1 MDRRLIPVNAFIALT
16 AQSGASFPR
25 TLGEIGFRLEAL
37 EVPLNTEDG
46 RVVADAVAFNP
57 VKNEF
62 LVAECKSGSNIETAQ
77 AQKYGKIDPKELVR
91 TTGVTVQ
98 ESTPL
103 TVQVCY
109 VCLSEGADGI
119 QTGLAKAKCD
129 YPIIEVGDKQV
140 ALRNGEAAPDLI
152 EPFGDGLPAPGP
164 PAAIIRLD
172 DESPPSEFDSVVAAS
187 LLARVARG
195 DEIISIPDLAADAV
209 PHLPIYGT
217 RQRGQIEKSVGDAAQ
232 RICASSPENFEYR
245 GNTSVRPHGVVRI
258 IDSPEKADPRGRT
271 QRYQALRNRVAGAKA
286 VDVPSYEQGGLF
298 DDVDL
303 SKELAKLEESDPPE
317 GGEE

>member
-16 AQSGASFPR
+16 AQSGANYPR
-25 TLGEIGFRLEAL
+25 VLGEMGYRLEAL

-46 RVVADAVAFNP
+46 RIVADAVAFNP
-57 VKNEF
+57 DKNEF
-62 LVAECKSGSNIETAQ
+62 LVAECKSGNNIETAQ
-77 AQKYGKIDPKELVR
+77 AQKYSKIDPKELVR
-91 TTGVTVQ
+91 TTGVTVE

-109 VCLSEGADGI
+109 VCLSDGADGI
-119 QTGLAKAKCD
+119 QTGLAKARCE
-129 YPIIEVGDKQV
+129 YPIIEVGDDQV
-140 ALRNGEAAPDLI
+140 ALRNGDAAPDLKK
-152 EPFGDGLPAPGP
+152 PFGDGLPVSGP

-172 DESPPSEFDSVVAAS
+172 DESPPSEFDSVVAAA
-187 LLARVARG
+187 LMARVARG

-217 RQRGQIEKSVGDAAQ
+217 RHRGQIEKLVSESAQ
-232 RICASSPENFEYR
+232 RICASSPENFDYR
-245 GNTSVRPHGVVRI
+245 GNTSVRSHGVVRI

-271 QRYQALRNRVAGAKA
+271 QRYQALRNRVAGAEA
-286 VDVPSYEQGGLF
+286 AAVPSFEQGGLF

-303 SKELAKLEESDPPE
+303 SEELAKLEESERPE
-317 GGEE
+317 GGDE